1 MAGAGRG
8 FLLGCASV
16 RRASRE
22 QTLAATRFMGTAVK
36 SSPEEPRPRRT
47 GLMSRLVKTRE
58 ALTRR
63 LVGIFSPGAALDDDW
78 FDEIEDQL
86 IMADVGVGPTRTI
99 VEALRVAAREQRLQ
113 SAEDLL
119 GVVRAKMRDLLAPAG
134 QPLVIDGQREPFVIL
149 MVGVNGVGKTT
160 TVAKLAHQLKQD
172 GHSVMLAACDTYRA
186 AAVEQLQAWGQRL
199 DVPVVAQRHGAD
211 AAAVAH
217 DALRSAQARH
227 ASVLIVDT
235 AGRQHTHGDLME
247 QLVKVRRVIAKIDET
262 APHETLLT
270 VDAGNGQN
278 VLAQVQQF
286 HSRLGLTGLCV
297 TKLDGTAKGGVVLAL
312 CDRFSIPVR
321 YVGVGEAV
329 TDFRPFDAEE
339 FVDALM
345 PRPAGSST
353 SDR

>member
-1 MAGAGRG
+1 M
-8 FLLGCASV
+8 
-16 RRASRE
+16 
-22 QTLAATRFMGTAVK
+22 K
-36 SSPEEPRPRRT
+36 SSPEEPRPQRT

-63 LVGIFSPGAALDDDW
+63 LAGIFSPGAALDDAW

-99 VEALRVAAREQRLQ
+99 VEALRAAAREQRLQ

-119 GVVRAKMRDLLAPAG
+119 GVVRAKMRDLLAPAS

-160 TVAKLAHQLKQD
+160 TVAKLAHQLAQD

-186 AAVEQLQAWGQRL
+186 AAIEQLQAWGQRL
-199 DVPVVAQRHGAD
+199 DVPVIAQRHGAD
-211 AAAVAH
+211 PAAVAH
-217 DALRSAQARH
+217 DALRSAQARR

-235 AGRQHTHGDLME
+235 AGRQHTHDDLME

-278 VLAQVQQF
+278 VLAQVEQF

-345 PRPAGSST
+345 PRPAGSSA